1 MAKSS
6 GTGRAASQRQ
16 LRVGEAVRHALSDL
30 LSRREL
36 RDPALVDRSVTVSE
50 VRVSPDMRNA
60 TAYVCPLGGGDIEA
74 VLDGLGRAA
83 PHINAQVA
91 RMVRL
96 KNAPRL
102 KFVADASFD
111 EAQHIE
117 QVLRAPAVA
126 RDLANPSD
134 VENHDDR

>member
-1 MAKSS
+1 MKSS
-6 GTGRAASQRQ
+6 DRGRAASQRQ

-60 TAYVCPLGGGDIEA
+60 TAYICPLGGAEVDT
-74 VLDGLGRAA
+74 VLDGLSRAA
-83 PHINAQVA
+83 PHITSQIA
-91 RMVRL
+91 RVVRL
-96 KNAPRL
+96 RNAPRL
-102 KFVADASFD
+102 KFVADPSFD
-111 EAQHIE
+111 QAEHIE

-126 RDLANPSD
+126 RDLSD
-134 VENHDDR
+134 PPEPGNRDDG